1 MAVEVGSRWV
11 YRGRVVT
18 IQQRVDSH
26 PMRGPGVHV
35 LAVPERTEA
44 QRKAAKIR
52 KGGHHWT
59 DWVPEKTL
67 ENRGEYVPPGEEP
80 VLDNPRLPKTP
91 KEAAASAAGVA
102 RKKKVR
108 TLDTGQ
114 RLKNRINSARY
125 KLRHPEK
132 NGRKAWTP
140 LEKAEIEA
148 VIASAEADLLASKG
162 GK

>member
-11 YRGRVVT
+11 YRGRVVE
-18 IQQRVDSH
+18 IRQRIDGH
-26 PMRGPGVHV
+26 PMRGPGIHV

-52 KGGHHWT
+52 KDGHHWT

-67 ENRGEYVPPGEEP
+67 EARGEYVPPGEEP
-80 VLDNPRLPKTP
+80 VLDKPKPPPTP
-91 KEAAASAAGVA
+91 KDAASAA

-108 TLDTGQ
+108 VLDTGQ
-114 RLKNRINSARY
+114 RLKNRVNSARY

-132 NGRKAWTP
+132 YGRKAWTK
-140 LEKAEIEA
+140 LEKAEINA
-148 VIASAEADLLASKG
+148 VMESALADLEASKG